1 MAETEPSA
9 TTNQSEAYGRFLARY
24 DEERVPWDAPTPPPE
39 IEALPASLPP
49 GRALDLGCGYGRT
62 AIYLA
67 RFGWRVVGVDFI
79 PKAIDVA
86 RERALA
92 AGVDDRVAFHVAS
105 AAKLDF
111 LTPPFDL
118 AIDIGCV
125 HSFDE
130 PMLLAYRDE
139 LARLLRPDGLYVLF
153 AHLRD
158 EDAAEDD
165 GPRGIPEQLIH
176 DTLGGSFRLEKVEYG
191 ITQVEDRPPWNS
203 AWFWFRRR

>member
-1 MAETEPSA
+1 VAESEPL
-9 TTNQSEAYGRFLARY
+9 TTANQSETYGRFLARY
-24 DEERVPWDAPTPPPE
+24 EEEQVPWDDPAPPPE
-39 IEALPASLPP
+39 IEALPAILPP

-67 RFGWRVVGVDFI
+67 RFGWQVVGVDFI

-92 AGVDDRVAFHVAS
+92 AGVADRAAFHVAS

-111 LTPPFDL
+111 LLPPFDL
-118 AIDIGCV
+118 VVDIGCV

-130 PMLLAYRDE
+130 SMFQAYRDE
-139 LARLLRPDGLYVLF
+139 LARLLRPGGLYMLF
-153 AHLRD
+153 AHLRGD
-158 EDAAEDD
+158 DAVEGE
-165 GPRGIPEQLIH
+165 GPRGIPEGLIH
-176 DTLGGSFRLEKVEYG
+176 DTLGNSFRLEKVEYG
-191 ITQVEDRPPWNS
+191 TTQVEDRPPWNS